1 MFASEC
7 KSLVHSFFL
16 KMEMEARE
24 EELGLGIVVENGGG
38 HSHEHGVFCER
49 LGEGATVGE
58 VNVQQVSELEEGEIP
73 VLENHLDSSLGSWVE
88 KKFADGKNTELV
100 QSKEQGNPSFN
111 GSLASP
117 TPDEISRIPTEGKE
131 NGSEEEEE
139 EEEDEDDMVEED
151 SDPLMESA
159 AHESSDTS
167 DNEEEDEVEVNDAR
181 QKHNRDRAIELEKLV
196 VGGDEES
203 GDEEVISMEPPRT
216 THELKV
222 HFLQIM

>member
-1 MFASEC
+1 
-7 KSLVHSFFL
+7 
-16 KMEMEARE
+16 MEMEARE

-49 LGEGATVGE
+49 LGEEFFATVGK

-111 GSLASP
+111 GSVASP
-117 TPDEISRIPTEGKE
+117 TPDETSRIPIEGKE
-131 NGSEEEEE
+131 NGSEEEEK
-139 EEEDEDDMVEED
+139 EEDEDDMVEED

-167 DNEEEDEVEVNDAR
+167 DNEEDEEVEVNDAI
-181 QKHNRDRAIELEKLV
+181 QKHNRDRATELEKLV

>member
-1 MFASEC
+1 
-7 KSLVHSFFL
+7 
-16 KMEMEARE
+16 MEMEARE

-49 LGEGATVGE
+49 LGEGATVGK

-73 VLENHLDSSLGSWVE
+73 LENHLDSSLGSWVE

-117 TPDEISRIPTEGKE
+117 TPDEISRIPIEGKE
-131 NGSEEEEE
+131 NGSEEE

-151 SDPLMESA
+151 SDPLIESA

-167 DNEEEDEVEVNDAR
+167 DSEEEEEVEVSDAT
-181 QKHNRDRAIELEKLV
+181 QKHNRDRATELEKLV

>member
-1 MFASEC
+1 MNARVWSIA
-7 KSLVHSFFL
+7 FL

-49 LGEGATVGE
+49 LGEGATVGK

-73 VLENHLDSSLGSWVE
+73 LENHLDSSLGSWVE

-117 TPDEISRIPTEGKE
+117 TPDEISRIPIEGKE
-131 NGSEEEEE
+131 NGSEEE

-151 SDPLMESA
+151 SDPLIESA

-167 DNEEEDEVEVNDAR
+167 DSEEEEEVEVSDAT
-181 QKHNRDRAIELEKLV
+181 QKHNRDRATELEKLV

>member
-1 MFASEC
+1 MQEFGP
-7 KSLVHSFFL
+7 FIFL
-16 KMEMEARE
+16 QMEMEARE

-49 LGEGATVGE
+49 LGEGATVGQ

-73 VLENHLDSSLGSWVE
+73 VLENHLNSSLGSWVE

-117 TPDEISRIPTEGKE
+117 TPDEISRIPIEGKD

-139 EEEDEDDMVEED
+139 E
-151 SDPLMESA
+151 
-159 AHESSDTS
+159 
-167 DNEEEDEVEVNDAR
+167 
-181 QKHNRDRAIELEKLV
+181 
-196 VGGDEES
+196 
-203 GDEEVISMEPPRT
+203 
-216 THELKV
+216 
-222 HFLQIM
+222 

>member
-1 MFASEC
+1 M
-7 KSLVHSFFL
+7 LVNARVWSIVFL

-24 EELGLGIVVENGGG
+24 KELGLGIVVENGGG
-38 HSHEHGVFCER
+38 HSHEHGVFYER
-49 LGEGATVGE
+49 LGEGAPVGK

-88 KKFADGKNTELV
+88 KKFADRRNTDLV

-117 TPDEISRIPTEGKE
+117 TPDEISRIPIEGKE
-131 NGSEEEEE
+131 NGSKEEEEE

-167 DNEEEDEVEVNDAR
+167 DNEEEDEVEVNVTT
-181 QKHNRDRAIELEKLV
+181 QKHNRDRATELEKLV

-203 GDEEVISMEPPRT
+203 SDEEVISMEPPRT

>member
-1 MFASEC
+1 M
-7 KSLVHSFFL
+7 LVNARVWSIAFL

-49 LGEGATVGE
+49 LGEGATVGK

-73 VLENHLDSSLGSWVE
+73 LENHLDSSLGSWVE

-117 TPDEISRIPTEGKE
+117 TPDEISRIPIEGKE
-131 NGSEEEEE
+131 NGSEEE

-151 SDPLMESA
+151 SDPLIESA

-167 DNEEEDEVEVNDAR
+167 DSEEEEEVEVSDAT
-181 QKHNRDRAIELEKLV
+181 QKHNRDRATELEKLV

>member
-1 MFASEC
+1 VNARVWSI
-7 KSLVHSFFL
+7 VFL

-24 EELGLGIVVENGGG
+24 EEWGLGIVVENGGG

-49 LGEGATVGE
+49 LGEGATVGK

-100 QSKEQGNPSFN
+100 QFKEQGNPSFN

-117 TPDEISRIPTEGKE
+117 TPDEISRIPIEGKE
-131 NGSEEEEE
+131 NGSEEEEEEE

-167 DNEEEDEVEVNDAR
+167 DNEEDEEVEVNDAI
-181 QKHNRDRAIELEKLV
+181 QKHNRDRATELEKLV

>member
-1 MFASEC
+1 MQEFGP
-7 KSLVHSFFL
+7 FIFL
-16 KMEMEARE
+16 QMEMEARE
-24 EELGLGIVVENGGG
+24 EELGLGIMVENGGG

-49 LGEGATVGE
+49 LGEGATVGQ

-73 VLENHLDSSLGSWVE
+73 VLENHLNSSLGSWVE

-117 TPDEISRIPTEGKE
+117 TPDEISRIPIEGKD

-181 QKHNRDRAIELEKLV
+181 QKQNRDRATELEKLV

-222 HFLQIM
+222 HFLQIV